1 MQHILQAINDLGF
14 AVVSQPESVVSPGS
28 NAQFSAV
35 NPSDLRLRVE
45 DGATLDLVMVHGASD
60 KSSII
65 ISLGRGAKLN
75 LVQLYNGTAPIDM
88 VVNQSVDSAVS
99 VVAVSLGS
107 NSVTYNMQL
116 CDINAHCEV
125 KTLQMGAQIDNN
137 SLVINMRHKSP
148 DCSSSSLSKCIAAGE
163 SNLHFEGLVYV
174 AHDAQR
180 TAAEQNCRCIELSD
194 TAHIVAQPQ
203 LEIYADD
210 VKCSHGATMGQ
221 VDTDA
226 ILYMR
231 QRGLSEAQ
239 ARRVQIEGFVTDI
252 VDKCDIQELRE
263 ALEVLVA
270 QKLEEM

>member
-14 AVVSQPESVVSPGS
+14 AVVSQPESVVSSGS
-28 NAQFSAV
+28 TAQFSAV
-35 NPSDLRLRVE
+35 NPSDFRLRVE

-60 KSSII
+60 KTSII

-75 LVQLYNGTAPIDM
+75 LVQLYNGTAPIEM
-88 VVNQSVDSAVS
+88 VVNQSEDSAVEA
-99 VVAVSLGS
+99 VAVSLGS

-116 CDINAHCEV
+116 CDVNAHCEV
-125 KTLQMGAQIDNN
+125 NTLQMGAQIDNN

-148 DCSSSSLSKCIAAGE
+148 DCSSGSLSKCIAAGE

-221 VDTDA
+221 TDTEA
-226 ILYMR
+226 IFYMR

-239 ARRVQIEGFVTDI
+239 ARRVQMEGFIADVVGRCSISNMSEILGDI
-252 VDKCDIQELRE
+252 VF
-263 ALEVLVA
+263 
-270 QKLEEM
+270 QKLEIM